1 MGRKAF
7 IVRPFG
13 TKSGINFEDVQRQLI
28 EPALKACEIEGG
40 TTEPFLEAG
49 NIRADMFQQ
58 LLVADIVVADISIHN
73 ANVFYELGVRHALQP
88 QKTFMIRAKSK
99 KDPKDR
105 GPEDDVPFDLKTDR
119 YLQYDSD
126 SPGATVDTLIQALR
140 QTIASENPDSPVFQ
154 MLPDLQ
160 AQERSRFLPVP
171 QGFRDEVELAS
182 KAKQLGMLGVLAS
195 EAREFFWAS
204 EGLRLVARAQFD
216 LKAHRLAKDT
226 WEELYR
232 LNPSEVEAN
241 QRLGTCYER
250 IGDLDASDLALKR
263 VLSNKRATSAD
274 RAEALSLMA
283 RNVKD
288 RWRESWKGL
297 AGETATTKA
306 LQSAHLLEAYGLYRQ
321 GFMEDLNSF
330 YPGLNALSLLVL
342 AVELAKLQPT
352 VWESRFDTDE
362 DASRELG
369 SLVMQ
374 RQALAGAV
382 GSSLEAAKARMQQR
396 QQSDRWLD
404 ISLADYQF
412 LTVARPSKVAF
423 AYSSALNGAP
433 DFYFDA
439 ARKQLELFQS
449 LGILKDNTQQA
460 LEVFKPATAE
470 SPAPTPP
477 RRTVFFTG
485 HMIDDPGRNP
495 PRFPNSLTAS
505 VRAAIKSKLQ
515 QEQGRTDGTIV
526 TVASG
531 ASGGDLL
538 FHEVCQELGAE
549 HRLYLPLTPD
559 RFRNESVSPAGREWE
574 DRFDTLLKQCKTY
587 NCMAASPD
595 LPTWLSAKKGYTT
608 WQRANLWLVHEALAL
623 GADSITLLA
632 LWDGVKTEGLGGTS
646 HTRMLAQQ
654 YGAAIVTIY
663 TNELLNAAGTPA
675 P

>member
-13 TKSGINFEDVQRQLI
+13 NKSGINFENVQQQLI
-28 EPALKACEIEGG
+28 APALAACDIEGG

-58 LLVADIVVADISIHN
+58 LLVADIVIADISIHN

-105 GPEDDVPFDLKTDR
+105 SPEDDVPFDLKTDR

-126 SPGATVDTLIQALR
+126 APVATVDTLIQALR
-140 QTIASENPDSPVFQ
+140 QTIASEKADSPVFQ

-171 QGFRDEVELAS
+171 QGFRDEVDLAS

-195 EAREFFWAS
+195 EARDFFWAS

-216 LKAHRLAKDT
+216 LKAHRQAKDT

-232 LNPSEVEAN
+232 LNPAEVEAN

-250 IGDLDASDLALKR
+250 MGNLDASDQALKR
-263 VLSNKRATSAD
+263 VLANGRATSAD
-274 RAEALSLMA
+274 RAEAVSLMA

-297 AGETATTKA
+297 TGEVATTKA

-330 YPGLNALSLLVL
+330 YPGLNALSLLVI

-352 VWESRFDTDE
+352 VWEGRFDTDE

-369 SLVMQ
+369 Q

-382 GSSLEAAKARMQQR
+382 GSSLEAAKSRMQQR

-460 LEVFKPATAE
+460 LEVFKPAAAE
-470 SPAPTPP
+470 IPAPTPP

-485 HMIDDPGRNP
+485 HMIDEPGRNP

-515 QEQGRTDGTIV
+515 QEQGRTDGAIV

-531 ASGGDLL
+531 ACGGDLL
-538 FHEVCQELGAE
+538 FHEVCEELGAE

-559 RFRNESVSPAGREWE
+559 RFRNESVSPAGRDWE

-663 TNELLNAAGTPA
+663 TNELLNAAGTLA

>member
-13 TKSGINFEDVQRQLI
+13 NKSGINFENVQQQLI
-28 EPALKACEIEGG
+28 APALAACDIEGG

-58 LLVADIVVADISIHN
+58 LLVADIVIADISIHN

-105 GPEDDVPFDLKTDR
+105 SAEDDVPFDLKTDR

-126 SPGATVDTLIQALR
+126 APVATVDTLIQALR
-140 QTIASENPDSPVFQ
+140 QTIASEKADSPVFQ

-171 QGFRDEVELAS
+171 QGFRDEVDLAS

-195 EAREFFWAS
+195 EARDFFWAS

-216 LKAHRLAKDT
+216 LKAHRQAKDT

-232 LNPSEVEAN
+232 LNPAEVEAN

-250 IGDLDASDLALKR
+250 MGNLDASDQALKR
-263 VLSNKRATSAD
+263 VLANGRATSAD

-297 AGETATTKA
+297 TGEVATTKA

-330 YPGLNALSLLVL
+330 YPGLNALSLLVI

-352 VWESRFDTDE
+352 VWEGRFDTDE

-369 SLVMQ
+369 Q

-382 GSSLEAAKARMQQR
+382 GSSLEAAKSRMQQR

-460 LEVFKPATAE
+460 LEVFKPAAAE
-470 SPAPTPP
+470 IPAPTPP

-485 HMIDDPGRNP
+485 HMIDEPGRNP
-495 PRFPNSLTAS
+495 PRFPSSLTAS

-515 QEQGRTDGTIV
+515 QEQGRTDGAIV

-531 ASGGDLL
+531 ACGGDLL
-538 FHEVCQELGAE
+538 FHEVCEELGAE

-559 RFRNESVSPAGREWE
+559 RFRNESVSPAGRDWE

-663 TNELLNAAGTPA
+663 TNELLNAAGTLA